1 MHFFEFFEKKWF
13 SKMCQSRCSRVR
25 EMTIFGFHPIVHF
38 LWQLLNGQ
46 SHWHWPLGTLKISQ
60 NHFGDF
66 QWNKIWPI
74 QNPICPLKLNFA
86 NFMQCQGGEAVPG
99 GYQASRVAKLPFTML
114 KWLIFSC
121 ISKAQ
126 FDQIEWNL
134 ANSVPDRFSKV
145 NYCHVYAMSSSV
157 SSAGWLTLLD
167 IA

>member
-1 MHFFEFFEKKWF
+1 
-13 SKMCQSRCSRVR
+13 MCQSRCSRVR
-25 EMTIFGFHPIVHF
+25 EMAIFGFHPIVHF

-46 SHWHWPLGTLKISQ
+46 SLWHWPLGTLKISQ

-66 QWNKIWPI
+66 QWSKIWPI
-74 QNPICPLKLNFA
+74 QNPICPIKLNFA

-126 FDQIEWNL
+126 FDQIE
-134 ANSVPDRFSKV
+134 
-145 NYCHVYAMSSSV
+145 
-157 SSAGWLTLLD
+157 
-167 IA
+167 